1 MIWNKILIGIV
12 TARRIRTD
20 FPIKEEG
27 VQQIAIVISII
38 IKIIITAYIIF
49 LRMFFHIAKSPF
61 VKLSPIYKMFLYAS
75 KFISPLSV
83 STVDV

>member
-49 LRMFFHIAKSPF
+49 FENVFFILPNH
-61 VKLSPIYKMFLYAS
+61 LL
-75 KFISPLSV
+75 
-83 STVDV
+83 